1 MTQPD
6 SQRYSNTA
14 LTLLN
19 MFLSKLSPI
28 TQAEWKENNSNE
40 DIAVNIYTLFISSI
54 ECHSRLLLGGLTRE
68 SSEHRNLYMGL
79 IQEIIN
85 CTNKPGI
92 YPVEES
98 CSTLAMGFW
107 YMLQVS
113 GWRWWEF
120 CFVSSFNE
128 LIHSVDFRMK
138 FCRKII
144 TVRVRQLVWR

>member
-1 MTQPD
+1 MMTQPD

-14 LTLLN
+14 LILLN
-19 MFLSKLSPI
+19 MFLTKLSPI

-54 ECHSRLLLGGLTRE
+54 ECHSRLLLAGLTRE
-68 SSEHRNLYMGL
+68 SSEHRDLYMRL

-85 CTNKPGI
+85 CTSKPGI

-107 YMLQVS
+107 YMLQVNNLLLKIHYS
-113 GWRWWEF
+113 TGGR
-120 CFVSSFNE
+120 FVQ
-128 LIHSVDFRMK
+128 LIDFHSVYLLISKTDWFN
-138 FCRKII
+138 FG
-144 TVRVRQLVWR
+144 

>member
-1 MTQPD
+1 MMTQPD

-14 LTLLN
+14 LVLLN
-19 MFLSKLSPI
+19 MFLTKLSPI

-54 ECHSRLLLGGLTRE
+54 ECHSRLLLAGLTRE
-68 SSEHRNLYMGL
+68 SSEHRDLYMRL

-85 CTNKPGI
+85 CTSKPGI

-107 YMLQVS
+107 YMLQV
-113 GWRWWEF
+113 R
-120 CFVSSFNE
+120 
-128 LIHSVDFRMK
+128 
-138 FCRKII
+138 
-144 TVRVRQLVWR
+144 RVRITLS

>member
-14 LTLLN
+14 LILLN
-19 MFLSKLSPI
+19 MFLTKLSPI

-54 ECHSRLLLGGLTRE
+54 ECHSRLLLAGLTRE
-68 SSEHRNLYMGL
+68 SSEHRDLYMRL

-85 CTNKPGI
+85 CTSKPGI

-107 YMLQVS
+107 YMLQVKL
-113 GWRWWEF
+113 
-120 CFVSSFNE
+120 SFN
-128 LIHSVDFRMK
+128 LSITFTQKSVVDFDISML
-138 FCRKII
+138 F
-144 TVRVRQLVWR
+144 LLG

>member
-1 MTQPD
+1 MIFFSNFLIILLKKKLQAMMTQPD

-14 LTLLN
+14 LILLN
-19 MFLSKLSPI
+19 MFLSKLAPI

-54 ECHSRLLLGGLTRE
+54 ECHSRLLLAGLTRE
-68 SSEHRNLYMGL
+68 SSEHRDLYMRL

-85 CTNKPGI
+85 CTSKPGI

-107 YMLQVS
+107 YMLQVMI
-113 GWRWWEF
+113 GK
-120 CFVSSFNE
+120 
-128 LIHSVDFRMK
+128 LSV
-138 FCRKII
+138 
-144 TVRVRQLVWR
+144 VH

>member
-14 LTLLN
+14 LVLLN

-54 ECHSRLLLGGLTRE
+54 ECHSRLLLAGLTRE
-68 SSEHRNLYMGL
+68 SSEHRDLYMRL

-85 CTNKPGI
+85 CTSKPGI

-113 GWRWWEF
+113 
-120 CFVSSFNE
+120 
-128 LIHSVDFRMK
+128 SV
-138 FCRKII
+138 C
-144 TVRVRQLVWR
+144 VRVLFVNGGLVWKRDVHGDGLGGCCE